1 MEGKSLVVQIL
12 IYYKGGEK
20 MSASDNLGIKTFD
33 QLVAD
38 TLQTITDA
46 NVGITNTSPG
56 SVVRTLVE
64 AILDSVDAT
73 NYYASY
79 IYDAMSIN
87 DATGNDLDRLVL
99 ILGITRE
106 QASPATSIVTFSTG
120 DEPYQYDISIPYGFE
135 LSTRQDTDGTIHTF
149 KVDEEDIILKA
160 GETSIDVKVVCDE
173 VGHLYLPSGAINTM
187 SRSIIGIASAINKS
201 EVNSGRNEETDDELR
216 KRTKAYITA
225 FGKCTDDALK
235 VAVEDIDGVTNC
247 TVVDRYD
254 GVGTSG
260 VIVVPEIIPV
270 LDSVAEEV
278 ANAIAVTKASGIK
291 VFIIYPTIKWIDIDL
306 TITDIVDDTIILEA
320 ISNYINS
327 LEVGQTFVVRQMERK
342 VLNAID
348 NNDIDNDSVDIE
360 TTVPDT
366 NVSCESEEI
375 IRVKTV
381 TINGEVHEV
390 G

>member
-1 MEGKSLVVQIL
+1 
-12 IYYKGGEK
+12 

-173 VGHLYLPSGAINTM
+173 VGRLYLPSGAINTM